1 MPEATSARA
10 AVLLVGDE
18 ILSGVVRDLN
28 LATIARALATR
39 GIAVERVEVVSD
51 TTKEIAHA
59 AERLAGIAD
68 ILLVT
73 GGLGPTD
80 DDRTREGLAKAI
92 GVPLETDP
100 VWEASILDR
109 ARSLGLPAPKMLA
122 RQATFPRGTIPL
134 ENPVGS
140 APGFR
145 GRIGGCEFFVLP
157 GVPREVEAMMAVVL
171 SHLPEPPPDFVW
183 ECIVATAGL
192 SEVRAA
198 LSLEE
203 HGFEPPPDT
212 DLGFLPGPAGVRVK
226 LFSRTGV
233 IREAMAGAE
242 ARIRAALAGFEIPV
256 FPLERAVVEEL
267 RTRGLSLATAES
279 CTGGLLGA
287 RITDVPGSSSVYLGG
302 VVAYANSAKAGILG
316 VDPATIREHGA
327 VSEPT
332 ALAMAKGARER
343 FGAQI
348 GVSVTGVA
356 GPDGGTPVNP
366 VGSVWIGVA
375 DERASSAHHFQFSG
389 NREMVR
395 ERSVAKALEL
405 VWRHIRE
412 DAA

>member
-1 MPEATSARA
+1 MSDNPHTTA
-10 AVLLVGDE
+10 AILLVGDE
-18 ILSGVVRDLN
+18 LLSGVVRDLN

-39 GIAVERVEVVSD
+39 GISVERVEVVSD
-51 TTKEIAHA
+51 GTKEIAHA
-59 AERLAGIAD
+59 ARRLAESAD

-100 VWEASILDR
+100 VWEARILDR
-109 ARSLGLPAPKMLA
+109 ARSLGLPAPKMIA
-122 RQATFPRGTIPL
+122 RQATFPRATIPL

-145 GRIGGCEFFVLP
+145 GRIGECEFFVLP

-212 DLGFLPGPAGVRVK
+212 NLGFLPGPAGVRVK
-226 LFSRTGV
+226 LFSRIGV
-233 IREAMAGAE
+233 VREAMVHAE
-242 ARIRAALAGFEIPV
+242 SRIRAALAGFEIPV

-267 RTRGLSLATAES
+267 SSRGLTLATAES

-287 RITDVPGSSSVYLGG
+287 RITDVPGASSVYLGG
-302 VVAYANSAKAGILG
+302 IVAYANSAKASILG
-316 VDPATIREHGA
+316 VDPATIRDHGA

-332 ALAMAKGARER
+332 ALAMANGCRDR
-343 FGAQI
+343 FGAHV

-356 GPDGGTPVNP
+356 GPGGGTPVNP

-375 DERASSAHHFQFSG
+375 DERASLAHHFQFSG

-395 ERSVAKALEL
+395 ERSAAKALEM
-405 VWRHIRE
+405 VWRRIRE

>member
-1 MPEATSARA
+1 MTQLSPKRS

-39 GIAVERVEVVSD
+39 GIPVERVEVVSD

-59 AERLAGIAD
+59 AKRLAESAD

-80 DDRTREGLAKAI
+80 DDRTREGLAKAA

-100 VWEASILDR
+100 VWEARIVDR

-122 RQATFPRGTIPL
+122 RQATFPRGTIPI

-145 GRIGGCEFFVLP
+145 GRIHKCEFFVLP
-157 GVPREVEAMMAVVL
+157 GVPREVEAMMQVVL
-171 SHLPEPPPDFVW
+171 AHLPEPPPDFVW

-226 LFSRTGV
+226 LFSRVGV
-233 IREAMAGAE
+233 IRETMAGAE
-242 ARIRAALAGFEIPV
+242 ATIRAALAGFEIPV
-256 FPLERAVVEEL
+256 FPLERALVEEMKI
-267 RTRGLSLATAES
+267 RGLTLATAES

-287 RITDVPGSSSVYLGG
+287 RITDVPGASSVYLGG

-316 VDPATIREHGA
+316 VDPETIRDHGA

-332 ALAMAKGARER
+332 AKAMASGCRER
-343 FGAQI
+343 FEAMM
-348 GVSVTGVA
+348 GVSITGVA
-356 GPDGGTPVNP
+356 GPDGGTAVNP
-366 VGSVWIGVA
+366 IGSVWIGVA
-375 DERASSAHHFQFSG
+375 DERASLAHHFQFSG

-405 VWRHIRE
+405 VWRRIRGE
-412 DAA
+412 AV

>member
-1 MPEATSARA
+1 MRA

-28 LATIARALATR
+28 LATIARALAAR
-39 GIAVERVEVVSD
+39 GIAVERVEVAPD
-51 TTKEIAHA
+51 TTSEIAQA
-59 AERLAGIAD
+59 AARLAGVAD
-68 ILLVT
+68 LLFIT

-80 DDRTREGLAKAI
+80 DDRTREGLAQAM
-92 GVPLETDP
+92 GVTLETDP
-100 VWEASILDR
+100 VWEARILDR

-122 RQATFPRGTIPL
+122 RQATFPRGTIPI

-140 APGFR
+140 APGFH
-145 GRIGGCEFFVLP
+145 GRIGACEFFVMP
-157 GVPREVEAMMAVVL
+157 GVPREVEAMMSVVL
-171 SHLPEPPPDFVW
+171 AHLPEAPPDFIW

-203 HGFEPPPDT
+203 HGFEPPAGA
-212 DLGFLPGPAGVRVK
+212 DLGFLPGPAGVRIK
-226 LFSRTGV
+226 LFSRIGV
-233 IREAMAGAE
+233 EREAMAQAE
-242 ARIRAALAGFEIPV
+242 AHIRRALSGFEIPV
-256 FPLERAVVEEL
+256 FPLEQSLVEEMHA
-267 RTRGLSLATAES
+267 RGFTLATAES

-287 RITDVPGSSSVYLGG
+287 RITDVPGASSVYLGG

-316 VDPATIREHGA
+316 VDPETIRDHGA

-332 ALAMAKGARER
+332 ALAMAKGCRDR
-343 FGAQI
+343 LGADL

-375 DERASSAHHFQFSG
+375 DQRASLAHHFQFSG

-405 VWRHIRE
+405 VWRRIRE
-412 DAA
+412 NAA